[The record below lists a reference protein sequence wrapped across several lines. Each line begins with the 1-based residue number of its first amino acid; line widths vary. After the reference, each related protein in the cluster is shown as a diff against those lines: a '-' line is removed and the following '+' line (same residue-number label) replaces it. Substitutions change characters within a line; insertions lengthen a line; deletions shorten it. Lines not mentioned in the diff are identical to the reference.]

1 MNTHPSERD
10 AATDESAA
18 AIRALINAGADINS
32 KDERG
37 RTPLHIAALND
48 RADAVSALIAAGA
61 DVNAKDE
68 RGQTPLHLAA
78 DRGHAKTA
86 KALTD
91 AGDCPK
97 CPETPPDGGFWV
109 YENDPT
115 NRARVHR
122 ADCKFCNHGDGV
134 HGRRNPD
141 KARWHGPFTTIKA
154 ACDKM
159 RCLGKKDSGGCGY
172 CKPCAAQSGQGGL
185 GDNRAKP
192 PDFYPSFPRKRES
205 RRLWTSTANR
215 KPPRTRYV
223 NAA

>member
-18 AIRALINAGADINS
+18 AIRALINARADVNA

-48 RADAVSALIAAGA
+48 HADAVSALIAAGA
-61 DVNAKDE
+61 DVNAKDN

-78 DRGHAKTA
+78 DRGHSKTA
-86 KALTD
+86 KALSD

-97 CPETPPDGGFWV
+97 CPEPPDGEFWV
-109 YENDPT
+109 YENDPA

-122 ADCKFCNHGDGV
+122 GDCPYCNHGDGI
-134 HGRRNPD
+134 HDGGNPSNS
-141 KARWHGPFTTIKA
+141 RWHGPFTTIKA

-159 RCLGKKDSGGCGY
+159 RCLNKKDSRGCGY
-172 CKPCAAQSGQGGL
+172 CKPCAARNG
-185 GDNRAKP
+185 
-192 PDFYPSFPRKRES
+192 
-205 RRLWTSTANR
+205 
-215 KPPRTRYV
+215 
-223 NAA
+223 